1 MTREEAYE
9 HVERTS
15 YLVDLNAEE
24 PTMSQMQQYQT
35 QQQWR
40 EWLANGKEVTTLMQI
55 ERCRQCPG
63 DGIEI
68 DYAEEICVTGKVEFN
83 PETDAYWVIGLYPSD
98 QNGDEVDL
106 DDEERAQAVALLI
119 KKYFEEVGL

>member
-1 MTREEAYE
+1 
-9 HVERTS
+9 
-15 YLVDLNAEE
+15 
-24 PTMSQMQQYQT
+24 MSQIQQYQT

-55 ERCRQCPG
+55 ERSGHCPG

-68 DYAEEICVTGKVEFN
+68 DYAEEICITGRVEFN
-83 PETDAYWVIGLYPSD
+83 PETDCYWVVGMYPSD

-106 DDEERAQAVALLI
+106 SETDRAQAVALLI
-119 KKYFEEVGL
+119 KRYFEEVGL